1 MSDFW
6 KLRRT
11 CPEFQRLETG
21 PASRRGF
28 LQAGMLGT
36 AGLSLAQLLRSEADA
51 APSAVQ
57 EKAKNNVIIL
67 WMRGGP
73 SHIDTWDTKPD
84 APAEFRGEFGT
95 MNTNVAGI
103 QLTDMLPQCARI
115 MDKWSIVRSLNHA
128 DAGHS
133 TGDQLCFT
141 GYGPGIAPDEN
152 VHPSCG
158 SVAAEQLGR
167 LNPRLPA
174 YVMVPRMV
182 PGTGSAYLGVSC
194 KPFETQADP
203 AAPGPFKVQN
213 FEMVAGLSV
222 NRLGDRQSLLS
233 GLDKLRR
240 DADASGK
247 MAGLDRFGQKA
258 YDMLC
263 SPEAQKAFDLDSEP
277 QKVRDRYGFMP
288 AFDPGASNRCGAPA
302 WSQRILLARRLVE
315 AGVRIVTV
323 DVRWWDTHVK
333 GFESLKLGFLPR
345 WDMAYSALIEDLH
358 ERGLLERTLVV
369 AWGEFGR
376 TPRVNND
383 AGRDHYPNVFS
394 AAFAGGKVQGGRIV
408 GSSDSHGAFPKDNPK
423 SPLDVL
429 ATIYDHL
436 GIDTKKQYLNDA
448 GRPISVLPGG
458 EPIRELF

>member
-6 KLRRT
+6 NLRRT
-11 CPEFQRLETG
+11 CSQFRQLETSQ
-21 PASRRGF
+21 ASRRGF
-28 LQAGMLGT
+28 LQAGALGT
-36 AGLSLAQLLRSEADA
+36 TGLSLAHLLRSEAAA
-51 APSAVQ
+51 APATIQ
-57 EKAKNNVIIL
+57 DKAKNNVIIL

-73 SHIDTWDTKPD
+73 SHIDMWDTKPD

-95 MNTNVAGI
+95 MSTNVSGI
-103 QLTDMLPQCARI
+103 QLTDMLPHCAKV
-115 MDKWSIVRSLNHA
+115 MDKWSIIRSLNHG

-133 TGDQLCFT
+133 TGDQFCFT

-152 VHPSCG
+152 VHPSVG
-158 SVAAEQLGR
+158 SVAAEQLGK

-174 YVMVPRMV
+174 YVMIPRMV
-182 PGTGSAYLGVSC
+182 PGTGAAYLGVSC

-203 AAPGPFKVQN
+203 ATAGPFKVQN
-213 FEMVAGLSV
+213 FEMAAGLSV
-222 NRLGDRQSLLS
+222 NRLGDRQSLLT

-240 DADASGK
+240 EADASGK
-247 MAGLDRFGQKA
+247 MAGLDKFGQKA

-263 SPEAQKAFDLDSEP
+263 SPEAQKAFDLDAEP
-277 QKVRDRYGFMP
+277 QKVRERYGFMP
-288 AFDPGASNRCGAPA
+288 AFDPGASNRCGSPA

-315 AGVRIVTV
+315 AGVRLVTV
-323 DVRWWDTHVK
+323 DLRWWDTHVK

-345 WDMAYSALIEDLH
+345 FDLAYSALIEDLH
-358 ERGLLERTLVV
+358 ERGLMEKTLVV

-394 AAFAGGKVQGGRIV
+394 AAIAGGKVKGGRVI
-408 GSSDSHGAFPKDNPK
+408 GASDSHGAFPKDNPK

-458 EPIRELF
+458 EPIKELF

>member
-6 KLRRT
+6 NLRRT
-11 CPEFQRLETG
+11 CSQFRQLETSQ
-21 PASRRGF
+21 ASRRGF
-28 LQAGMLGT
+28 LQAGALGT
-36 AGLSLAQLLRSEADA
+36 TGLSLAHLLRSEAAA
-51 APSAVQ
+51 APATIQ
-57 EKAKNNVIIL
+57 DKAKNNVIIL

-73 SHIDTWDTKPD
+73 SHIDMWDTKPD

-95 MNTNVAGI
+95 MSTNVSGI
-103 QLTDMLPQCARI
+103 QLTDMLPHCAKV
-115 MDKWSIVRSLNHA
+115 MDKWSIIRSLNHG

-133 TGDQLCFT
+133 TGDQFCFT

-152 VHPSCG
+152 VHPSVG
-158 SVAAEQLGR
+158 SVAAEQLGK

-174 YVMVPRMV
+174 YVMIPRMV
-182 PGTGSAYLGVSC
+182 PGTGAAYLGVSC

-203 AAPGPFKVQN
+203 ATAGPFKVQN
-213 FEMVAGLSV
+213 FEMAAGLSV
-222 NRLGDRQSLLS
+222 NRLGDRQSLLT

-240 DADASGK
+240 EADASGK
-247 MAGLDRFGQKA
+247 MAGLDKFGQKA

-263 SPEAQKAFDLDSEP
+263 SPEAQKAFDLDAEP
-277 QKVRDRYGFMP
+277 QKVRERYGFMP
-288 AFDPGASNRCGAPA
+288 AFDPGASNRCGSPA

-315 AGVRIVTV
+315 AGVRLVTV
-323 DVRWWDTHVK
+323 DLRWWDTHVK

-345 WDMAYSALIEDLH
+345 FDLAYSALIEDLH
-358 ERGLLERTLVV
+358 ERGLMEKTLVV

-394 AAFAGGKVQGGRIV
+394 AAIAGGKVKGGRVI
-408 GSSDSHGAFPKDNPK
+408 GASDSHGAFPKDNPK

-436 GIDTKKQYLNDA
+436 GIYTKKQYLNDA

-458 EPIRELF
+458 EPIKELF

>member
-6 KLRRT
+6 NLRRT
-11 CPEFQRLETG
+11 CAQFHRLELSQE
-21 PASRRGF
+21 SRRGF
-28 LQAGMLGT
+28 LQAGALGT
-36 AGLSLAQLLRSEADA
+36 AGLSLANLLRSEAAA
-51 APSAVQ
+51 APAAIES
-57 EKAKNNVIIL
+57 KAKNNVIIL

-73 SHIDTWDTKPD
+73 SHIDMWDTKPN

-95 MNTNVAGI
+95 MSTNVSGI
-103 QLTDMLPQCARI
+103 QLTDMLPHCAKV
-115 MDKWSIVRSLNHA
+115 MDKWSIIRSLNHG

-133 TGDQLCFT
+133 TGDQFCFT

-152 VHPSCG
+152 VHPSVG
-158 SVAAEQLGR
+158 SVAAEQLGK

-174 YVMVPRMV
+174 YVMIPRMV

-203 AAPGPFKVQN
+203 AAVGPFKVQN
-213 FEMVAGLSV
+213 FEMAAGLSV
-222 NRLGDRQSLLS
+222 NRLGDRQNLLT

-240 DADASGK
+240 EADASGK

-263 SPEAQKAFDLDSEP
+263 SPEAQKAFDLDAEP

-288 AFDPGASNRCGAPA
+288 AFDPGATNRCGSPA

-315 AGVRIVTV
+315 AGVRLVTV
-323 DVRWWDTHVK
+323 DLRWWDTHVK

-345 WDMAYSALIEDLH
+345 FDLAYSALIQDLH
-358 ERGLLERTLVV
+358 ERGLMEKTLVV

-383 AGRDHYPNVFS
+383 AGRDHYPHVFS
-394 AAFAGGKVQGGRIV
+394 AAIAGGKVKGGRVI
-408 GSSDSHGAFPKDNPK
+408 GASDSHGAFPKDNPK

-436 GIDTKKQYLNDA
+436 GIDAKKQYLNDA
-448 GRPISVLPGG
+448 GRPISILPGG
-458 EPIRELF
+458 EPIKELF

>member
-1 MSDFW
+1 
-6 KLRRT
+6 
-11 CPEFQRLETG
+11 
-21 PASRRGF
+21 
-28 LQAGMLGT
+28 
-36 AGLSLAQLLRSEADA
+36 QL
-51 APSAVQ
+51 
-57 EKAKNNVIIL
+57 
-67 WMRGGP
+67 
-73 SHIDTWDTKPD
+73 
-84 APAEFRGEFGT
+84 
-95 MNTNVAGI
+95 
-103 QLTDMLPQCARI
+103 
-115 MDKWSIVRSLNHA
+115 DK
-128 DAGHS
+128 
-133 TGDQLCFT
+133 
-141 GYGPGIAPDEN
+141 
-152 VHPSCG
+152 
-158 SVAAEQLGR
+158 

-174 YVMVPRMV
+174 YVMIPRMV

-194 KPFETQADP
+194 KPSETQTDP
-203 AAPGPFKVQN
+203 ATPGPFKVQN
-213 FEMVAGLSV
+213 FEMAAGLSV

-240 DADASGK
+240 EADATGK

-263 SPEAQKAFDLDSEP
+263 SPEAQKAFDLDAEP

-288 AFDPGASNRCGAPA
+288 AFDPGASNRCGSPA

-315 AGVRIVTV
+315 AGVRLVTV
-323 DVRWWDTHVK
+323 DLRWWDTHVK

-345 WDMAYSALIEDLH
+345 FDMAYSALIEDLH
-358 ERGLLERTLVV
+358 ERGLMEKTLVV

-394 AAFAGGKVQGGRIV
+394 AAIAGGKVRGGRVV

-448 GRPISVLPGG
+448 GRPITVLSGG
-458 EPIRELF
+458 EPIKELFLELDIRKRSFIMRSASALGLGAALFSLAFCLATRGDEGEKPRYIDRGEYIEDTTTKLLWQKDGASAGKKNFQQAADYAKGLKLGGLTGWR